1 MYPSSDIL
9 EVADNAGRIG
19 LFGGLAR
26 SRLHNF
32 FFGNFYGFPKSV
44 VALYSETLTS
54 QEGYTHSLKDTKGT
68 HSTQIRGIYIDGW

>member
-1 MYPSSDIL
+1 MRAVLGFLVDSLVPVSTI
-9 EVADNAGRIG
+9 
-19 LFGGLAR
+19 
-26 SRLHNF
+26 